1 MAITT
6 LTGLGSGLDI
16 KNLVPALI
24 EAEKAPK
31 QAQINTQKART
42 DTQLSAVSML
52 KSALASFESSLLG
65 LKSGSSS
72 FSGYK
77 ATSSAE
83 SLASVTLKPIP
94 ATASSVASA
103 KLLDGNATVFAS
115 GGTLTIQRGAE
126 TPHSELT
133 IAAGATITQVRDAIN
148 SQLSGKGI
156 SASIQTIEGS
166 QRLVVS
172 SSKTGARNDLVISG
186 TGDLVALNANG
197 ALQQTADAAGYLT
210 RAADA
215 VQAQAGAHVLK
226 VDTLAAASKVAS
238 ALQPSGST
246 TQYASGG
253 KLIIQI
259 GAGSTEHEVDVAANA
274 SLEQIRDSINGK
286 LSGNGISASIISDS
300 SGARLVLSS
309 SVYGSG
315 NDITMTSTGADLA
328 VLDIDGTTQQTGNGA
343 GWLTAAA
350 DAKFSIDGLAV
361 TSKDNTFN
369 GLQGMSIKLQEVGST
384 TVSVS
389 ANSDGIA
396 GSVEAFV
403 MAYNT
408 LLTVTNGLTKVT
420 QTTDKDGNPSTQA
433 GALVADSGLRAMLS
447 QIRSALASPIGGAG
461 QLKVM
466 ADLGVSTNRDGT
478 LALDADKLKKTVAQD
493 PTALA
498 QKRIVALD
506 PESIQEFFTG
516 KNGLINRIGDITT
529 VYTSTGGLLASREK
543 SLNSVLEN
551 LAKDQGALDRR
562 IEKLTLSL
570 FTRFNAMDSLVARL
584 TATSQSVMATL
595 NALNNKK
602 DD

>member
-65 LKSGSSS
+65 LKSGSGS

-77 ATSSAE
+77 AASSAE

-94 ATASSVASA
+94 ATASKVASA
-103 KLLDGNATVFAS
+103 KLVDGSATVFAS

-148 SQLSGKGI
+148 SQLSGKGV

-172 SSKTGARNDLVISG
+172 SSKTGAGNDLVISG
-186 TGDLVALNANG
+186 TDDLAALNANG
-197 ALQQTADAAGYLT
+197 TLQQAADAAGYLT
-210 RAADA
+210 RAADV

-238 ALQPSGST
+238 ALQAGGST

-253 KLIIQI
+253 KLTIQV
-259 GAGSTEHEVDVAANA
+259 GAGGAEHEVDVAANA

-309 SVYGSG
+309 SVSGAG
-315 NDITMTSTGADLA
+315 NDITVTSTGTDLT
-328 VLDIDGTTQQTGNGA
+328 VLDIDGTQQQTGNAA
-343 GWLTAAA
+343 GWLTEAA
-350 DAKFSIDGLAV
+350 DAKFSIDGLAM

-369 GLQGMSIKLQEVGST
+369 GLQGLSIKLQEVGST

-420 QTTDKDGNPSTQA
+420 QTTDKDGNATTQA
-433 GALVADSGLRAMLS
+433 GALVADSGLRSMLS
-447 QIRSALASPIGGAG
+447 QIRSVMASPAGGAG
-461 QLKVM
+461 QLKVL

-478 LALDADKLKKTVAQD
+478 LALDTDKLKKTVAQD

-506 PESIQEFFTG
+506 PGSIQEFFTG
-516 KNGLINRIGDITT
+516 EKGLINRIGDITT

-543 SLNSVLEN
+543 SLSSVLEN

-570 FTRFNAMDSLVARL
+570 FARFNAMDNLVARL